1 VSGGLVAVTTAEI
14 AKTDKK
20 RQTKAEGEDTGRRLT
35 PRLKIAKLLRKLEK
49 KLEEET
55 PKASLGDFIRL
66 VQLEKELADEE
77 TPREIKVTWV
87 EPRVTSESEK

>member
-1 VSGGLVAVTTAEI
+1 VSGGLVAVTTA
-14 AKTDKK
+14 KTKTTDGEKK
-20 RQTKAEGEDTGRRLT
+20 TKAEKDDTGTCLT
-35 PRLKIAKLLRKLEK
+35 PRLKVAKLLQRLEE

-87 EPRVTSESEK
+87 EPGVTSESAK

>member
-1 VSGGLVAVTTAEI
+1 MEVTTAEKE
-14 AKTDKK
+14 KTDRK
-20 RQTKAEGEDTGRRLT
+20 RTTKAEGDDTEGRLT
-35 PRLKIAKLLRKLEK
+35 PRLKIAKLLQRLEE

-87 EPRVTSESEK
+87 ESQVTSESVR

>member
-1 VSGGLVAVTTAEI
+1 MEVTTAETEETDG
-14 AKTDKK
+14 KTK
-20 RQTKAEGEDTGRRLT
+20 TKAEGDDTGRSLT
-35 PRLKIAKLLRKLEK
+35 PRLKIAKLLQR
-49 KLEEET
+49 LEEKLAGET

-87 EPRVTSESEK
+87 ESRVTSESAK